1 MIPKPTILSTIPL
14 DTFLLNRAMDSGVL
28 LDIASFIK
36 VETCSHEAAV
46 EQEIDAACRQPAIVV
61 FTSAN
66 AVAAVCDSPAFKNPG
81 WKIFCIERA
90 TKKAVLQY
98 FAEADI
104 LGSADNSEELAAKIK
119 HAPGVHEVVFF
130 CGDKRMDTLPSTL
143 LTSGIITKEIIVYKT
158 IEQAQFVEKDYDAI
172 LFYSPSG
179 VSSFFSMNTLSPDTV
194 LFAIGNTTAEA
205 LKLETTNK
213 IIVSETPSKEILL
226 YKAISYFKE
235 NN

>member
-1 MIPKPTILSTIPL
+1 MTPKPTILSTIPL

-36 VETCSHEAAV
+36 VESCSHEPATAAEIAAV
-46 EQEIDAACRQPAIVV
+46 CQQPAIVV

-90 TKKAVLQY
+90 TKKAVLHY
-98 FAEADI
+98 FKEEDI
-104 LGSADNSEELAAKIK
+104 LGSADNSEELALTIK
-119 HAPGVHEVVFF
+119 NAPGVHEVVFF

-143 LTSGIITKEIIVYKT
+143 LVSGIITKEVIVYRT
-158 IEQAQFVEKDYDAI
+158 LEQAQFVEKDYDAI

-179 VSSFFSMNTLSPDTV
+179 VSSFFSMNALSPHTI
-194 LFAIGNTTAEA
+194 LFAIGNTTADA
-205 LKLETTNK
+205 LRLETTNK
-213 IIVSETPSKEILL
+213 IIVSDTPSKEILL

>member
-1 MIPKPTILSTIPL
+1 MTPKPTILSTIPL

-36 VETCSHEAAV
+36 VEACSHEPAV
-46 EQEIDAACRQPAIVV
+46 ERDIAAACQHPAIVV

-90 TKKAVLQY
+90 TKKAVLHY
-98 FAEADI
+98 FKEEDI
-104 LGSADNSEELAAKIK
+104 LGLADNSEELALTIK
-119 HAPGVHEVVFF
+119 NAPGVQEVIFF

-143 LTSGIITKEIIVYKT
+143 LASGIITKEIIVYRT
-158 IEQAQFVEKDYDAI
+158 LEQAQFVEKDYDAI

-179 VSSFFSMNTLSPDTV
+179 VSSFFSMNSPGTDTV
-194 LFAIGNTTAEA
+194 LFAIGNTTADA
-205 LKLETTNK
+205 LKLETANK
-213 IIVSETPSKEILL
+213 IVVSDTPSKEILL